1 MKTISNLM
9 AILFFAF
16 AVSCKNEPSDKNAD
30 VEQNPMNE
38 ELTKTTNYEESG
50 NFKEE
55 EYILDANKDSL
66 NVNWDLDNPERQQH
80 LYKTFSM
87 TETQIQQYEKALEDW
102 WKSDDDSPYDKLSAN
117 ERIKKEDDILKDI
130 LNDSQYK
137 KYREW
142 ANDNDKRG
150 I

>member
-1 MKTISNLM
+1 MKTISNLL

-50 NFKEE
+50 NFKDE

-66 NVNWDLDNPERQQH
+66 NVNWDLDNPERQQN

-87 TETQIQQYEKALEDW
+87 TEIQIQQYEKALEDW

-117 ERIKKEDDILKDI
+117 ERIKKEDEILKDI

-142 ANDNDKRG
+142 ANENDKRG

>member
-1 MKTISNLM
+1 MKTISNLL

-50 NFKEE
+50 NFKDE

-66 NVNWDLDNPERQQH
+66 NVNWDLDNPERQQN

-87 TETQIQQYEKALEDW
+87 TEIQIQQYEKALEDW

-142 ANDNDKRG
+142 ANENDKRG

>member
-87 TETQIQQYEKALEDW
+87 TEPQIQQYEKALEDW